1 MSQSNRL
8 LTLLPAMAYSIIMI
22 GLFLSLLQHFVL
34 TLPRAPK
41 TIPNVDGIVVT
52 TGGQARVEAGLQLL
66 RQEIA
71 PHLLLTGVGEGITKQ
86 MIASSLNLSEADKE
100 VLACCVDLE
109 FQALDT
115 PGNAIATKSW
125 AERHQI
131 KTYLLVTS
139 DYHMPRAMLEFT
151 KQMPDHII
159 ISYPITAPYLAQKA
173 WYDDWQSLRLYSR
186 EFLKYMIRC
195 LTIQLG

>member
-1 MSQSNRL
+1 MSQSRRL
-8 LTLLPAMAYSIIMI
+8 LQLLPAMAYSIIVI

-41 TIPNVDGIVVT
+41 IIPMVDGIVVT

-86 MIASSLNLSEADKE
+86 MIGSSLNLSDADKG
-100 VLACCVDLE
+100 VLSCCVDLE

-125 AERHQI
+125 AKRYQI
-131 KTYLLVTS
+131 KSYLLVTS
-139 DYHMPRAMLEFT
+139 NYHMPRAMLEFT

-173 WYDDWQSLRLYSR
+173 WYEDWQSFRLYSR
-186 EFLKYMIRC
+186 EFIKYMIRRV
-195 LTIQLG
+195 TIEIG